1 MSGDEQASLWRD
13 RGWMFGV
20 ARLRLD
26 LLRLVTA
33 VFAFKARGANWGAP
47 LLDLVDEFGREEIDH
62 LLISVAAMTRVLL
75 DQQSPRRRETRAKC
89 GVLSPDTSDE
99 KPLAL
104 REACNKVLHA
114 EVRNFEWVS
123 DFGSEI
129 PELSGEVYLS
139 GEQPN
144 GPWKARLDIVGF
156 VTAVASLTGGGSD
169 EAEPAGE

>member
-1 MSGDEQASLWRD
+1 VTSRNPIDPPGCHAKGTDVRGHAALVKASENLASPLANASETLACHLVNASGNQ
-13 RGWMFGV
+13 
-20 ARLRLD
+20 
-26 LLRLVTA
+26 
-33 VFAFKARGANWGAP
+33 
-47 LLDLVDEFGREEIDH
+47 H
-62 LLISVAAMTRVLL
+62 
-75 DQQSPRRRETRAKC
+75 RAKC
-89 GVLSPDTSDE
+89 GVLSPGTSDE

-139 GEQPN
+139 GEQPD
-144 GPWKARLDIVGF
+144 GGWKARLDIVGF

-169 EAEPAGE
+169 EAGPAGE